1 MSTVLEARQRKT
13 CIKKTPLRNL
23 VLDIFLTHFVDP
35 ANQLIVELYVKSLAE
50 SINFYERLGFQ
61 LIRNEKGFAEL
72 KWEDSRL
79 FLEEESNA
87 PPRRPDFLAGN
98 IRIMV
103 PDVDVWWALAGKIGA
118 RIVKS
123 LDNREY
129 GLRDFTIAGPDG
141 LGLRFA
147 TPI

>member
-1 MSTVLEARQRKT
+1 
-13 CIKKTPLRNL
+13 
-23 VLDIFLTHFVDP
+23 LTQYVDP
-35 ANQLIVELYVKSLAE
+35 ANQLIVELYVKSLVD

-61 LIRNEKGFAEL
+61 LIRNENGFAEL

-79 FLEEESNA
+79 FLEEESKA
-87 PPRRPDFLAGN
+87 PPRHSDFLAGN

-103 PDVDVWWALAGKIGA
+103 PDVDVWWALAGKMDV
-118 RIVKS
+118 RVVKS
-123 LDNREY
+123 LGNREY